1 VLEYN
6 EEKDRYVQRSVA
18 AQQAR
23 DAKAM
28 EAEKKE
34 VAKAE
39 SAKKAQFDRITT
51 VLDLSQPEY
60 RAMRKTNFFAQ
71 AKNTEAG
78 NFHRK
83 EQELIFKEIYVNLTK
98 FKVCP

>member
-28 EAEKKE
+28 EAKKRE
-34 VAKAE
+34 AAKVERAQ
-39 SAKKAQFDRITT
+39 KAWFDSITT
-51 VLDLSQPEY
+51 VLDLS
-60 RAMRKTNFFAQ
+60 
-71 AKNTEAG
+71 
-78 NFHRK
+78 
-83 EQELIFKEIYVNLTK
+83 
-98 FKVCP
+98 

>member
-28 EAEKKE
+28 EAQNKE
-34 VAKAE
+34 AAKAE
-39 SAKKAQFDRITT
+39 RAKKAQFDRIST
-51 VLDLSQPEY
+51 VVDLS
-60 RAMRKTNFFAQ
+60 
-71 AKNTEAG
+71 
-78 NFHRK
+78 
-83 EQELIFKEIYVNLTK
+83 
-98 FKVCP
+98 

>member
-34 VAKAE
+34 AAKAE
-39 SAKKAQFDRITT
+39 RAKKARFDRITT
-51 VLDLSQPEY
+51 VLDLS
-60 RAMRKTNFFAQ
+60 
-71 AKNTEAG
+71 
-78 NFHRK
+78 
-83 EQELIFKEIYVNLTK
+83 
-98 FKVCP
+98 